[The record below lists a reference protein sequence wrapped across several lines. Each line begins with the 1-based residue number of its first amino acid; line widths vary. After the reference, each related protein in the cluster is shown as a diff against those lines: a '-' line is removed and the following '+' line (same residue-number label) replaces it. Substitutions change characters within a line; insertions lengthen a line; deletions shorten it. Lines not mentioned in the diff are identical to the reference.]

1 MAIKTSKKVKAHI
14 RYKLADGTAVPGVTT
29 IIGILD
35 KPALLRWANNQGLK
49 GIDCF
54 KDRDDKA
61 SIGSLSHAMI
71 LAHFKGEQV
80 DTSDYT
86 KNQIDTAENSFLKFL
101 EWAKDKKFE
110 PWCLEQPFVSE
121 QHRFGGTP
129 DYIGLLN
136 GVPTIL
142 DFKTGGIYEEHSIQ
156 LSAYAIL
163 LAESNN
169 PVESLRI
176 LSIGRDE
183 TESFEDKVIGN
194 HDKYWQIFLHCLAIY
209 SLRKGQ

>member
-1 MAIKTSKKVKAHI
+1 MANKTNSKIKAHAQY
-14 RYKLADGTAVPGVTT
+14 RLKDGSIVPGVTT

-61 SIGSLSHAMI
+61 SIGSLVHAMI
-71 LAHFKGEQV
+71 LSHFKGEQV

-86 KNQIDTAENSFLKFL
+86 SNQIDTAENSFLKFL
-101 EWAKDKKFE
+101 GWSKDKSFT
-110 PWCLEQPFVSE
+110 PYHLEQSFVSE
-121 QHRFGGTP
+121 QYGFGGTP
-129 DYIGLLN
+129 DYVGLIN
-136 GVPTIL
+136 GEPTIL
-142 DFKTGGIYEEHSIQ
+142 DFKTGGIYDDHYSQ
-156 LSAYAIL
+156 LAAYEQL
-163 LAESNN
+163 VSENGTSTTT
-169 PVESLRI
+169 LRI

-194 HDKYWQIFLHCLAIY
+194 HDKYWQVFLHCLAIY
-209 SLRKGQ
+209 NLRREK

>member
-1 MAIKTSKKVKAHI
+1 MVTKTNIRTKGHI

-86 KNQIDTAENSFLKFL
+86 SNQIDTAENSFLKFL
-101 EWAKDKKFE
+101 EWAKDKSFE
-110 PWCLEQPFVSE
+110 PWYLEQPFVSE
-121 QHRFGGTP
+121 EFGYGGTP
-129 DYIGLLN
+129 DYVGLIN
-136 GVPTIL
+136 QVPTIL
-142 DFKTGGIYEEHSIQ
+142 DFKTGGIYDEHYIQ
-156 LSAYAIL
+156 LTAYDMLIK
-163 LAESNN
+163 E
-169 PVESLRI
+169 PIDTLRI

-194 HDKYWQIFLHCLAIY
+194 RAKYWQIFLHCLAIY
-209 SLRKGQ
+209 GLRKG